1 MGKSAI
7 VSSRGRRLGPPP
19 GAVPPSRQT
28 SSPKENTE
36 RRSRGRSNDT
46 ISWKEEK
53 SRKSISRRNSVK
65 WKDIKKEKSSE
76 KIRKASIDLDEA
88 GDGVIV
94 SEIEA
99 NKMIASLRSRSSSET
114 SSYSSRTASS
124 TDTSLC
130 DENEKASDSE
140 PELPDDDKVKSSLV
154 LEDSKMS
161 ISPILNDIDRVSP
174 LVKDSII
181 SFSTESDSNII
192 AENTVKNI
200 SDYLD
205 SAAGEPLRTYIDG
218 FETKLKESVII
229 SSDSDNYKPLS
240 PFSKPISP
248 FKSISPY
255 TPQLSSDRSEI
266 LQRLSSKKYEEKTS
280 SDDLSRPKNLCKPP
294 SNLTDLSPIDLSCK
308 CNLDIVSPYNFDF
321 QSNFNPTSQPITT
334 TSRPPDII
342 DSIVMYPNFVP
353 DIDLSDKNVSDF
365 ESPPRSPG
373 TESIIVSEDEPPIPL
388 KIDKYFEHSPEFFGA
403 RVTDPNNT
411 DIPNRR
417 AVKRHSRLPK
427 KPDSLTL
434 QTNHNEKIMKIE
446 AERASSLPQSHS
458 FTSKKSPSL
467 EIITTPIKTN
477 VLLLKQEDFTQSTVL
492 QLKQEEFTQSN
503 VLNLKQEDFMQSDV
517 LNLKQKDF
525 AHSNLLNLKQED
537 FVQSDLLN
545 LKPENVAQS
554 EVLDLKQEDMMQSNE
569 LDLKQEERSPKAE
582 TPVKPKVQKL
592 ETPTKPKTDHEMF
605 SPKDYILRSGRKN
618 SERALQI
625 IQENS
630 KILSR
635 ILTKQNIPNAEM
647 SQEDENVE
655 KLFKPTKTYSNIPEN
670 AVENKP
676 LESPLLKES
685 TSDSLIGYR
694 KRNVSNENCDKN
706 DFIRVRPISIDDPSS
721 LDVRNT
727 ISNNPEF
734 NLKNIKS
741 PSNECLGNKTDLY
754 GWENKGF
761 LAKCEYK
768 SFLDKTDT
776 DNVDF
781 KYKRNTCDLSDL
793 DELTGND
800 LKPVPTSLW
809 ARHSFSEESKTSVTL
824 PSTEPKDNSTYDK
837 RYTSED
843 YNYPFS
849 SRYNDFVLSK
859 ASDICSKTVDQGP
872 KACEKLSKT
881 DNSQVSD
888 FAHVVTSSISFT
900 YEPSAEDDSPTGV
913 KSNSSDTLCQITS
926 LDQVSTPISPKIF
939 PRETPTF
946 PKEYIE
952 KSDKTVVE
960 SDDTCSAITSLIET
974 DTLSSL
980 SYPRSPSTGSYHP
993 FPNRPAM
1000 RMPKELGVRLGM
1012 YPKDTINSSPK

>member
-1 MGKSAI
+1 MPFNFIISVGVSTSPTSLTVNNLLLGKSAI

-28 SSPKENTE
+28 SSPRENTE
-36 RRSRGRSNDT
+36 RRSRGRSSDT

-65 WKDIKKEKSSE
+65 WKDIKKDKSSE
-76 KIRKASIDLDEA
+76 KIRKTSIDLDET
-88 GDGVIV
+88 GDGIIV

-99 NKMIASLRSRSSSET
+99 NQMIATLRSRSSSET
-114 SSYSSRTASS
+114 SSYSSHTASS

-140 PELPDDDKVKSSLV
+140 PELPDDDKDDPSL
-154 LEDSKMS
+154 LLKDSKMS
-161 ISPILNDIDRVSP
+161 ISPILNDLNLLSSP
-174 LVKDSII
+174 II
-181 SFSTESDSNII
+181 LEPGNKSPTVSDSKISP
-192 AENTVKNI
+192 ENTVKNI
-200 SDYLD
+200 SDYLH
-205 SAAGEPLRTYIDG
+205 SAAGAPLRTYIDG

-229 SSDSDNYKPLS
+229 NAESDNNYKPLS
-240 PFSKPISP
+240 PFTKTISP
-248 FKSISPY
+248 FKSPYSPHV
-255 TPQLSSDRSEI
+255 SSDRSEI
-266 LQRLSSKKYEEKTS
+266 LQRLSNKKYEDKASIEEFP
-280 SDDLSRPKNLCKPP
+280 RPKNLCKLP
-294 SNLTDLSPIDLSCK
+294 SNLTDLSPIDLSCR
-308 CNLDIVSPYNFDF
+308 CDADIESPYNYDF
-321 QSNFNPTSQPITT
+321 QSNFKASSQSIVA
-334 TSRPPDII
+334 SRAPDII
-342 DSIVMYPNFVP
+342 DSFVMYPNFVP
-353 DIDLSDKNVSDF
+353 DIDLSDKNVSDL

-417 AVKRHSRLPK
+417 AVKRHSRVPK

-434 QTNHNEKIMKIE
+434 QTNHNEKNLKME

-458 FTSKKSPSL
+458 FTSTKSPNAEKS
-467 EIITTPIKTN
+467 ITPIKMN
-477 VLLLKQEDFTQSTVL
+477 VFNLQQE
-492 QLKQEEFTQSN
+492 QLI
-503 VLNLKQEDFMQSDV
+503 
-517 LNLKQKDF
+517 
-525 AHSNLLNLKQED
+525 
-537 FVQSDLLN
+537 
-545 LKPENVAQS
+545 
-554 EVLDLKQEDMMQSNE
+554 
-569 LDLKQEERSPKAE
+569 RSP
-582 TPVKPKVQKL
+582 KL
-592 ETPTKPKTDHEMF
+592 ETPIKPKVDLTEKLESSIKPEINIIEKTKTPIKPKIDHEMS

-635 ILTKQNIPNAEM
+635 ILTKQNIIDSEKTHKEERIEKPFRHQKTCSDCAEN
-647 SQEDENVE
+647 STDS
-655 KLFKPTKTYSNIPEN
+655 KLI
-670 AVENKP
+670 
-676 LESPLLKES
+676 ESPLLKES

-694 KRNVSNENCDKN
+694 KRNIAEENSEKN
-706 DFIRVRPISIDDPSS
+706 DFIRIRPISIDDPSS
-721 LDVRNT
+721 LDIRHTVPK
-727 ISNNPEF
+727 NPEF
-734 NLKNIKS
+734 TLKNIKS
-741 PSNECLGNKTDLY
+741 PSSECLGNKTDLY

-768 SFLDKTDT
+768 VFLGKNDSNFD
-776 DNVDF
+776 
-781 KYKRNTCDLSDL
+781 YKRKTCDLSGL
-793 DELTGND
+793 EEISTNEP
-800 LKPVPTSLW
+800 KPATTSDW
-809 ARHSFSEESKTSVTL
+809 TRHSFSGESKTSVTL
-824 PSTEPKDNSTYDK
+824 PSTEPKDTSTFEK
-837 RYTSED
+837 RYIADD

-849 SRYNDFVLSK
+849 SKYNDFVLSK

-872 KACEKLSKT
+872 KACENLSNT

-888 FAHVVTSSISFT
+888 FANVVTSSISFT

-946 PKEYIE
+946 PKEYTE
-952 KSDKTVVE
+952 KSDKTIVE

-980 SYPRSPSTGSYHP
+980 SYPRSPSSGSYHP

-1012 YPKDTINSSPK
+1012 YPKDAINSSPK